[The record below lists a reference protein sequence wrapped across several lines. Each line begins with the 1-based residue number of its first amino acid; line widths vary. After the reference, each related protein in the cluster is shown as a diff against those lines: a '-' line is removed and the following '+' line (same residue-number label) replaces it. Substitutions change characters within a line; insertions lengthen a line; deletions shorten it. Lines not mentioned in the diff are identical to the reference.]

1 MDNHTPELTDKEL
14 NDLVRRYVYEQDETV
29 AATLLNEIQ
38 TEYALR
44 GVSIYK
50 PEE

>member
-1 MDNHTPELTDKEL
+1 MNNTPELTDKEL
-14 NDLVRRYVYEQDETV
+14 NDLVREYVYTSDEAK
-29 AATLLNEIQ
+29 AAKLLAEIQ